1 MSIHVSE
8 PCEVHDMFFLR
19 DRRGGGVYD
28 RGGGVY
34 DRVSDQ
40 TAACAIFCDLCT
52 SINALKRKNKEL
64 RLVLKVLNAMCHGN
78 D

>member
-28 RGGGVY
+28 R
-34 DRVSDQ
+34 VSDQ

-52 SINALKRKNKEL
+52 GINALKRKNKEL

>member
-19 DRRGGGVYD
+19 DRRGG
-28 RGGGVY
+28 VY

-52 SINALKRKNKEL
+52 GINALKRKNKEL

>member
-8 PCEVHDMFFLR
+8 PCEVHGVCFLR
-19 DRRGGGVYD
+19 DRKGVGVYD
-28 RGGGVY
+28 RGGVY

-40 TAACAIFCDLCT
+40 TAACALFCDLYT
-52 SINALKRKNKEL
+52 GINALKRKNKEL
-64 RLVLKVLNAMCHGN
+64 RLVLRVLNAMCHGN